1 MPSVVS
7 TDRDLAPAE
16 RVGLT
21 LRLIHI
27 APVAP
32 FFLVAVFAAAPIRD
46 NSFLWHVRA
55 GAIQLGSLRVLTED
69 PFSLTLMG
77 APWRTQSWL
86 MALLYAHLERGFVG
100 LAWVNIMVMVL
111 GSVTAALIGVSM
123 YRSTRSPV
131 MTGFAM
137 VVTVWLAG
145 PFLQPRPVIASYLL
159 LAALVV
165 VLQNRERAAW
175 LVVPIIWIWAGVHGS
190 WVIGGGLVV
199 LEWLRTSD
207 RRLLKV
213 GLVALATTFLTA
225 HGIGVWEILRD
236 FAGAQGTLALMHEWF
251 VPDFGAIM
259 QAPYLLLITGVIV
272 AAMRGRLEPRDL
284 IVVLPFLFFG
294 MTSQRAVFP
303 AAIVLA
309 PWAALALPRLK
320 LLRSSSSPAIVG
332 IAMLL
337 VGLLTVLPFIVRP
350 LGELDYERFPS
361 PAIQAAMKGRSVF
374 HDDAVGGFVIFAEWP
389 ERLPLIDDRAEL
401 YGEEFFL
408 QFTKA
413 RAGQYEE
420 FFAEYGFDA
429 ALTKEEWG
437 LTARLD
443 ADEWV
448 RVAEVSG
455 MVLFYR
461 PKR

>member
-1 MPSVVS
+1 M
-7 TDRDLAPAE
+7 
-16 RVGLT
+16 
-21 LRLIHI
+21 I
-27 APVAP
+27 P
-32 FFLVAVFAAAPIRD
+32 FFLVAAFVATPIRD

-55 GAIQLGSLRVLTED
+55 GTIQLGSLRVLTED

-77 APWRTQSWL
+77 TSWRTQSWL
-86 MALLYAHLERGFVG
+86 IELLYAYFELWFVG

-123 YRSTRSPV
+123 YRSTRSPI

-137 VVTVWLAG
+137 VATVWLAG
-145 PFLQPRPVIASYLL
+145 PFLQPRPVVASYLL
-159 LAALVV
+159 LGALVV

-175 LVVPIIWIWAGVHGS
+175 LVVPIIWMWAGVHGS

-213 GLVALATTFLTA
+213 GLAALATTFLTA
-225 HGIGVWEILRD
+225 HGVGVWEILRD
-236 FAGAQGTLALMHEWF
+236 FAGAQGALALIDEWN
-251 VPDFGAIM
+251 VPDFGALT

-320 LLRSSSSPAIVG
+320 LPRSSSSPAVVG
-332 IAMLL
+332 VAMLL
-337 VGLLTVLPFIVRP
+337 GSLLAVMPFIVQP

-361 PAIQAAMKGRSVF
+361 PAIQAAMEGRSVF
-374 HDDAVGGFVIFAEWP
+374 HDDVVGGFVIFTEWP
-389 ERLPLIDDRAEL
+389 ERVPVIDDRAEL

-408 QFTKA
+408 QFTKT
-413 RAGQYEE
+413 RSGQYEE

-429 ALTKEEWG
+429 ALTREEWG

-443 ADEWV
+443 DDGWV
-448 RVAEVSG
+448 RVAEESG

-461 PKR
+461 PIGDQS